1 MRLTPSKDGIY
12 TISYLYA
19 DATHFRESNSME
31 IDPNKSIVVKEA
43 KFEDKKLNEQL
54 MSSMLPLHSGEY
66 FGWIG
71 QLLMFIASS
80 LMALFV
86 ITGYMLYFDR
96 WKKKRAKALKRKN
109 KLFYR
114 LLNKSFKYFK
124 DKKKRLRTK
133 VLSLL
138 CLVETLLLKSLTTLL
153 KPPVLYFLSKDSL
166 KNSPLVK
173 TFLSG

>member
-1 MRLTPSKDGIY
+1 
-12 TISYLYA
+12 
-19 DATHFRESNSME
+19 ME
-31 IDPNKSIVVKEA
+31 IDPNKSLVVEEA

-96 WKKKRAKALKRKN
+96 LKKKRAKALKEKQ
-109 KLFYR
+109 
-114 LLNKSFKYFK
+114 
-124 DKKKRLRTK
+124 T
-133 VLSLL
+133 VL
-138 CLVETLLLKSLTTLL
+138 
-153 KPPVLYFLSKDSL
+153 
-166 KNSPLVK
+166 
-173 TFLSG
+173 